1 MAGCQ
6 LEQRKE
12 GNMALTEK
20 EVKEIAIATA
30 DEVMDR
36 QREQEHDS
44 LMLHSVPYAYGS
56 PGIVV
61 NEAVAKASPC
71 RCFEYEPGKKLCF
84 SKGIV
89 GALSDDQEKVYCPT
103 VEKLESPGLERRLK
117 SWMGAKTICKAE
129 IETIPKGE
137 RLEPWLSCMSR
148 ELATSNSPM
157 LTKEILKLET
167 RLPLELVEINAELRE
182 DIRLK
187 GIQEPIEIRVREDGS
202 QIVWDGLHRLAIA
215 VELNLETVPVIFR
228 KM

>member
-1 MAGCQ
+1 
-6 LEQRKE
+6 
-12 GNMALTEK
+12 MALTEK
-20 EVKEIAIATA
+20 EIRGIAVATA
-30 DEVMDR
+30 DEVIAR
-36 QREQEHDS
+36 QRELELDS
-44 LMLHSVPYAYGS
+44 LMLHSTVYIHGS

-61 NEAVAKASPC
+61 NEAVAKSSPC

-89 GALSDDQEKVYCPT
+89 GALSDEQEEIYCPS
-103 VEKLESPGLERRLK
+103 VEELKSPGLEKRLK
-117 SWMGAKTICKAE
+117 SWMGAVTICKAE
-129 IETIPKGE
+129 IKTIPEGE
-137 RLEPWLSCMSR
+137 KLEPWLSCMGR
-148 ELATSNSPM
+148 ELAAQNSPM

-182 DIRLK
+182 DIRLN

-202 QIVWDGLHRLAIA
+202 QIVWDGLNRLAIA